1 MSDQRP
7 DVFSYLDPISF
18 LRDSIEFLKKQR
30 KFSSRMFARRAGFGS
45 PSYLKMILDEKRRI
59 SVKASQKIAK
69 ALGLKTQESKFFEL
83 LVSYNRSS
91 DSKEK
96 EDLYRGLIRFKK
108 FVKIQKA
115 DVDYFLYYS
124 HWWNIVIREALSTH
138 WEQKN
143 LNEIQELLQLS
154 EKDLSESLQLLS
166 DIGLIEKSKENF
178 KIKEISI
185 QTPKQMQNLSVRS
198 FHQAMLDKSKLALEK
213 LPVEERDISAVTI
226 ALTKEQFEE
235 IRNRISQFRREINS
249 GYSGEKN
256 AEQVYQINFQIF
268 PLIKKEI
275 HE

>member
-138 WEQKN
+138 WGQKN

>member
-1 MSDQRP
+1 
-7 DVFSYLDPISF
+7 
-18 LRDSIEFLKKQR
+18 
-30 KFSSRMFARRAGFGS
+30 
-45 PSYLKMILDEKRRI
+45 MILDEKRRI

-138 WEQKN
+138 WGQKN